1 MELEGWKVS
10 YLYTDLCLFCS
21 VGSRKIYICRGRGE
35 QIKKRKKIYGQR
47 KREQDGK
54 ETNIWTKKI
63 FGPWRRKRTKKEK
76 EENIG
81 DFTRVKSPMNFH
93 GGFYPSGNTLDY
105 KMTHW
110 LFTLF
115 QIISNILTSSLLTF
129 SVIYTFY
136 FYIASEGLKIYQKYL
151 IKKVPDFPFLE
162 KFIRDNLN
170 DYLRNSFLEGLSN
183 FSLLLL
189 LFDSSNLVSR
199 ATWRNELNQVI
210 QTQAKILSLTEN
222 SSL

>member
-1 MELEGWKVS
+1 MGHFIVRG
-10 YLYTDLCLFCS
+10 LFT
-21 VGSRKIYICRGRGE
+21 
-35 QIKKRKKIYGQR
+35 Q
-47 KREQDGK
+47 
-54 ETNIWTKKI
+54 
-63 FGPWRRKRTKKEK
+63 
-76 EENIG
+76 
-81 DFTRVKSPMNFH
+81 VKSPMNFH

-162 KFIRDNLN
+162 KFIWDNLN

-210 QTQAKILSLTEN
+210 QTQAKILSLTEKIRSVVLN
-222 SSL
+222 RFPFSEAKGSMFYFKKTYWVSSLRSKKSWIRARLYLTRHTWKW

>member
-1 MELEGWKVS
+1 M
-10 YLYTDLCLFCS
+10 
-21 VGSRKIYICRGRGE
+21 
-35 QIKKRKKIYGQR
+35 
-47 KREQDGK
+47 
-54 ETNIWTKKI
+54 NI
-63 FGPWRRKRTKKEK
+63 
-76 EENIG
+76 
-81 DFTRVKSPMNFH
+81 H

-129 SVIYTFY
+129 SVTYTFY

-170 DYLRNSFLEGLSN
+170 GSLRNSFLGDFPTSQSISCWKNSLSGFN
-183 FSLLLL
+183 RFPFS
-189 LFDSSNLVSR
+189 
-199 ATWRNELNQVI
+199 E
-210 QTQAKILSLTEN
+210 AKGSMFYFKKTYWV
-222 SSL
+222 SSLRSKKSWIRARLCLTHHTWKW

>member
-1 MELEGWKVS
+1 M
-10 YLYTDLCLFCS
+10 
-21 VGSRKIYICRGRGE
+21 
-35 QIKKRKKIYGQR
+35 
-47 KREQDGK
+47 
-54 ETNIWTKKI
+54 
-63 FGPWRRKRTKKEK
+63 
-76 EENIG
+76 G

-151 IKKVPDFPFLE
+151 IKKVPDFPEIWSFFMSSSFWKAVCLVE
-162 KFIRDNLN
+162 VSSIYRCFIILLKDT
-170 DYLRNSFLEGLSN
+170 FN
-183 FSLLLL
+183 FWIFSAK
-189 LFDSSNLVSR
+189 VS
-199 ATWRNELNQVI
+199 
-210 QTQAKILSLTEN
+210 LSLIN
-222 SSL
+222 CCPACSASLVLATTSPSAFTQPRTQSPTPVIKR

>member
-1 MELEGWKVS
+1 M
-10 YLYTDLCLFCS
+10 
-21 VGSRKIYICRGRGE
+21 
-35 QIKKRKKIYGQR
+35 
-47 KREQDGK
+47 
-54 ETNIWTKKI
+54 
-63 FGPWRRKRTKKEK
+63 
-76 EENIG
+76 G

-93 GGFYPSGNTLDY
+93 GGFYLSGNTLDY

-162 KFIRDNLN
+162 KFIWDNLN

-189 LFDSSNLVSR
+189 LFDSSNLVSQ
-199 ATWRNELNQVI
+199 ATWRNEHNPVVLTQSKIQSLAGKIRSVVLNRFPFEANHFRRDSFI
-210 QTQAKILSLTEN
+210 SRKHTESQACASRSPGSGPDCTWHATPEN
-222 SSL
+222 GNCEHNFKNAHTYRVVFFTAQP

>member
-1 MELEGWKVS
+1 
-10 YLYTDLCLFCS
+10 
-21 VGSRKIYICRGRGE
+21 
-35 QIKKRKKIYGQR
+35 
-47 KREQDGK
+47 
-54 ETNIWTKKI
+54 
-63 FGPWRRKRTKKEK
+63 
-76 EENIG
+76 
-81 DFTRVKSPMNFH
+81 
-93 GGFYPSGNTLDY
+93 
-105 KMTHW
+105 MTHR

-136 FYIASEGLKIYQKYL
+136 LYIASEGLKIYQKYL

-170 DYLRNSFLEGLSN
+170 DYFRNSFLEGLSN

-199 ATWRNELNQVI
+199 ATSRAFLVAVAIASVAELKRKETANLKP
-210 QTQAKILSLTEN
+210 AH
-222 SSL
+222 

>member
-1 MELEGWKVS
+1 M
-10 YLYTDLCLFCS
+10 
-21 VGSRKIYICRGRGE
+21 
-35 QIKKRKKIYGQR
+35 
-47 KREQDGK
+47 
-54 ETNIWTKKI
+54 
-63 FGPWRRKRTKKEK
+63 
-76 EENIG
+76 G

-170 DYLRNSFLEGLSN
+170 NYLRNSFLQGLSN
-183 FSLLLL
+183 FSFLLL
-189 LFDSSNLVSR
+189 LFEGSKLVSQ
-199 ATWRNELNQVI
+199 ATWRNEHNPVVLRQSKIQPLTGNPLSGFEQVPF
-210 QTQAKILSLTEN
+210 LWS
-222 SSL
+222 

>member
-1 MELEGWKVS
+1 M
-10 YLYTDLCLFCS
+10 
-21 VGSRKIYICRGRGE
+21 
-35 QIKKRKKIYGQR
+35 
-47 KREQDGK
+47 
-54 ETNIWTKKI
+54 
-63 FGPWRRKRTKKEK
+63 
-76 EENIG
+76 G
-81 DFTRVKSPMNFH
+81 DFTQVKSPMNFH
-93 GGFYPSGNTLDY
+93 GGFYLSGNTLDY

-115 QIISNILTSSLLTF
+115 QIIRNILTSSLLTF

-162 KFIRDNLN
+162 KFIWDNLN

-183 FSLLLL
+183 FLLLL
-189 LFDSSNLVSR
+189 LDSSNLVSW
-199 ATWRNELNQVI
+199 ATWRDELNQVI

>member
-1 MELEGWKVS
+1 M
-10 YLYTDLCLFCS
+10 
-21 VGSRKIYICRGRGE
+21 
-35 QIKKRKKIYGQR
+35 
-47 KREQDGK
+47 
-54 ETNIWTKKI
+54 
-63 FGPWRRKRTKKEK
+63 
-76 EENIG
+76 G

-210 QTQAKILSLTEN
+210 QTQAKILSLREN
-222 SSL
+222 SSLQRKKFAQWFWTGSLLFLVKLKAACFISRRPTESLACAPRGPGSGPDCTWHSTPENGNCEHKFKNAQGVFFLLFQP

>member
-1 MELEGWKVS
+1 M
-10 YLYTDLCLFCS
+10 
-21 VGSRKIYICRGRGE
+21 
-35 QIKKRKKIYGQR
+35 
-47 KREQDGK
+47 
-54 ETNIWTKKI
+54 
-63 FGPWRRKRTKKEK
+63 
-76 EENIG
+76 G
-81 DFTRVKSPMNFH
+81 DFTRVISPMNFFM
-93 GGFYPSGNTLDY
+93 GDFTRVEYPMNFQRGFYLSGNTLDY

-136 FYIASEGLKIYQKYL
+136 FYIASKGLKICQKYL

-183 FSLLLL
+183 FSLILL

-210 QTQAKILSLTEN
+210 QTQARIPSLTEN